1 MELDEA
7 IKQRRSVRAFK
18 DKPVDKALI
27 EEILTLAVRSPSWG
41 NTQPWEIAVAGG
53 GTVKALTQEFAAL
66 FRRGVENNPD
76 FTMPWEWPAVNMER
90 YRAVGMTLFE
100 AVGIARDD
108 MEARQD
114 HMETNFRSFGAPNLI
129 YLILDQ
135 GLPTVY
141 SVFDSGLVAAHICLL
156 AASRGLG
163 TCLLATSAMYPDSV
177 RKYLNLGPEK
187 KIVLGMGLGYP
198 DIDAPA
204 NSFRSARDPLSRTVT
219 WVDMD

>member
-1 MELDEA
+1 ELDQA
-7 IKQRRSVRAFK
+7 IKQRYSVRSFK
-18 DKPVDKALI
+18 DKPVDKALV
-27 EEILTLAVRSPSWG
+27 EEILTLAVRAPSWG
-41 NTQPWEIAVAGG
+41 NTQPWEIVAAGG
-53 GTVKALTQEFAAL
+53 GTVKALTQEFADL
-66 FRRGVENNPD
+66 FRKGVQNNPD
-76 FTMPWEWPAVNMER
+76 FTMPEKWPAVNMDR
-90 YRAVGMTLFE
+90 YRAVGITLFK

-114 HMETNFRSFGAPNLI
+114 HMANSFQAFSAPNLI

-177 RKYLNLGPEK
+177 RKHLNLGPEK

-204 NSFRSARDPLSRTVT
+204 NSFRSERDPLSRTVT